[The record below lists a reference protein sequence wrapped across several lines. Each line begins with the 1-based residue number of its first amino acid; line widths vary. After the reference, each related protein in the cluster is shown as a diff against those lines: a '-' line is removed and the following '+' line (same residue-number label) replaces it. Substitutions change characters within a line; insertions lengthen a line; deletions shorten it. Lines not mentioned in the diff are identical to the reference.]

1 MSIKLAEVVP
11 WGRSLE
17 EYIRMF
23 DLNSDVLK
31 LVILD
36 CGGGPSS
43 FNAEMTRSGYK
54 VISCDPIYRFSA
66 REIARR
72 IKEVYPVILSAQY
85 RNKEKFVW
93 QDISS
98 PEELGRIRMT
108 AMENF
113 LEDFPAGLRES
124 RYVKDELPTLSFS
137 TNQFD
142 LALCSH
148 LLFTYSDQLSA
159 DFHLASI
166 LEMCRVA
173 KEVRVFPLV
182 TQFTGEPSPFL
193 QPIVS
198 QLTARGYQVELKR
211 VSYEFQRNGNQVL
224 RVFSN
229 H

>member
-11 WGRSLE
+11 WGRLLE

-23 DLNSDVLK
+23 DLTSDVLK
-31 LVILD
+31 LAILD

-72 IKEVYPVILSAQY
+72 IKEVYPVILSAQSH
-85 RNKEKFVW
+85 NKEKFVW

-198 QLTARGYQVELKR
+198 QLTARGYEVELKR